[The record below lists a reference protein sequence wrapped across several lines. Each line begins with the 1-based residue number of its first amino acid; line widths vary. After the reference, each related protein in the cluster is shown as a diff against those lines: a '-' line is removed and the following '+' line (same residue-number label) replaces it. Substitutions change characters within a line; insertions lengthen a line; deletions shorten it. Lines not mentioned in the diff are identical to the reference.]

1 MYIHTYIH
9 YIYIYIYYI
18 HTYITYIT
26 YMTPALDPKQGV
38 HTIVCRKLCIA
49 YNVSLIMYRI
59 ANYVSQIMYH
69 KLCIAYHV
77 SHIMYR

>member
-1 MYIHTYIH
+1 MMIINNNNDSSVRPQT
-9 YIYIYIYYI
+9 
-18 HTYITYIT
+18 
-26 YMTPALDPKQGV
+26 GV

-59 ANYVSQIMYH
+59 ANYVSQLMYH

>member
-1 MYIHTYIH
+1 M
-9 YIYIYIYYI
+9 YIYIYVYIYDSSVRPQ
-18 HTYITYIT
+18 T
-26 YMTPALDPKQGV
+26 GV

-77 SHIMYR
+77 SHIMYRISCIAINVSQILFRK

>member
-1 MYIHTYIH
+1 MLFICVYIATII
-9 YIYIYIYYI
+9 IYESSVRPQ
-18 HTYITYIT
+18 T
-26 YMTPALDPKQGV
+26 GV

-59 ANYVSQIMYH
+59 ANYVSQVMYH

-77 SHIMYR
+77 SHIMYCI